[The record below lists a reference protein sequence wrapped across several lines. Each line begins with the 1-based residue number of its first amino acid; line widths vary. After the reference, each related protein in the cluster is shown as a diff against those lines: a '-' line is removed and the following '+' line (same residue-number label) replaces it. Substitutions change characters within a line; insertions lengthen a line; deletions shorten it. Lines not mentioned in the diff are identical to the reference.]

1 MTDRY
6 AVIGNPIAHSKSP
19 LIHTAFAQQTQ
30 QDLRYEAI
38 LAPLDGFASTANV
51 FRQQS
56 GKGLN
61 VTVPFKM
68 EAYQF
73 ATELTERASIAQAV
87 NTLKFEDDRI
97 LGDNTD
103 GAGLVRDITVNL
115 AVPMTRKRI
124 LLMGA
129 GGAARGV
136 ILPLLRQEP
145 AMLAIANR
153 TPQKALDLQ
162 QQFAAYGRM
171 TAGSYMDFAGESFDI
186 IINATAASLN
196 DDLPELPA
204 SIFAPEALAYDMMY
218 STDPTRFLQYAGQQ
232 GVRHHADGIGML
244 VEQAAESFYLWRGI
258 RPETGTII
266 SHLRAGTAN

>member
-19 LIHTAFAQQTQ
+19 LIHTAFAKQTN

-38 LAPLDGFASTANV
+38 LGPLDRFTDTANT
-51 FRQQS
+51 FRQQG

-61 VTVPFKM
+61 VTVPFKL
-68 EAYQF
+68 EAHQY
-73 ATELTERASIAQAV
+73 ATELTERARIAKAV
-87 NTLKFEDDRI
+87 NTLKFEDNLI

-115 AVPMTRKRI
+115 NCSITNQRI

-136 ILPLLRQEP
+136 ILPLLQQQP
-145 AMLAIANR
+145 VMLAIGNR
-153 TPQKALDLQ
+153 TPQKALDLS
-162 QQFAAYGRM
+162 QQFAAYGQIN
-171 TAGSYMDFAGESFDI
+171 AGDYMDFAGESFDI
-186 IINATAASLN
+186 VINATAASLN
-196 DDLPELPA
+196 DDLPELPNG
-204 SIFAPEALAYDMMY
+204 IFASDALAYDMMY
-218 STDPTRFLQYAGQQ
+218 STEPTRFLQYALQQ
-232 GVRHHADGIGML
+232 DVQRLADGIGML

-258 RPETGTII
+258 RPDTQPVI
-266 SHLRAGTAN
+266 SLLKS